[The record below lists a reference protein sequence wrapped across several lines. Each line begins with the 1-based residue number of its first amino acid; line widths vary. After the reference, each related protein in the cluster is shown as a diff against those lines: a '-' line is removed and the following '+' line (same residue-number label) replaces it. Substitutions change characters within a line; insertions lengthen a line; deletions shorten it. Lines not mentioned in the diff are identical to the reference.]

1 MGLWKTFVG
10 FLDKL
15 KRDSVDAYA
24 SQAAFF
30 IVLSAIPFLMLVL
43 SAIKYIPVTEAVFA
57 RIIEEYV
64 PGSMQNFVIGILNE
78 INSKSPALM
87 SVTAIVSVWLSA
99 RGMQSLAAGLNSVYE
114 TEENRPWI
122 LLRLRAVFHTVLL
135 LAALIILMLL
145 VVFGNQ
151 LEAFLIA
158 RIPFLGEIMEMFV
171 QKRLMI
177 TSILLVVVF
186 DIFFV
191 ALPNRKASF
200 LSQLPGAVLSMVVW
214 IGFSY
219 VFAIYMEVVDTVSI
233 YGSLTTII
241 LIMMWLYFCMF
252 ILLACGAVN
261 VYFNSFFRKMRIK
274 MQQRKTAKRERKL
287 AEKVAKE
294 ESKEESKRT

>member
-24 SQAAFF
+24 SQTAFF

-64 PGSMQNFVIGILNE
+64 PGSMQTFVINILNE

-87 SVTAIVSVWLSA
+87 SVTAVVSVWLSA

-114 TEENRPWI
+114 TEENRLWI
-122 LLRLRAVFHTVLL
+122 FLRLRAVLHTILL
-135 LAALIILMLL
+135 LAAIIVLMLL

-151 LEAFLIA
+151 LEAFLIT
-158 RIPFLGEIMEMFV
+158 RFPFIGEIMEMFV
-171 QKRLMI
+171 SRRLII
-177 TSILLVVVF
+177 TSVLLVIVF

-200 LSQLPGAVLSMVVW
+200 LSQLPGAVLSAVVW

-219 VFAIYMEVVDTVSI
+219 AFSIYMNVVDTVSI
-233 YGSLTTII
+233 YGSLTTIV

-261 VYFNSFFRKMRIK
+261 VYFNSFFRKARARI
-274 MQQRKTAKRERKL
+274 RERKAARRAQKL
-287 AEKVAKE
+287 AEKGAKMK
-294 ESKEESKRT
+294 SKDS